1 MGWFSSITK
10 AIKKASTPWKSKD
23 NLLTAVDPL
32 GIGQTVVKGTENI
45 YKGIT
50 GEQQAAAIAE
60 AQAKAAE
67 EARIARVRASQ
78 ASQFA
83 SNDSD
88 DQSGDVVLGTGEVD
102 ESLEEQLKRMRGK

>member
-1 MGWFSSITK
+1 MGWFSK
-10 AIKKASTPWKSKD
+10 AVKQVKRSVKQIGKEIARTPK
-23 NLLTAVDPL
+23 N
-32 GIGQTVVKGTENI
+32 IENI
-45 YKGIT
+45 AKMPIEAAENLYEGIS
-50 GEQQAAAIAE
+50 GKAQAGAIAA

-78 ASQFA
+78 ASQFSA
-83 SNDSD
+83 NDSD